1 MTTASKQC
9 NSNRHNI
16 RGILR
21 MVEVFRYVGTNYST
35 NILEDENKKSL
46 VLL

>member
-1 MTTASKQC
+1 MTTVCKQLNSK
-9 NSNRHNI
+9 RRII

-21 MVEVFRYVGTNYST
+21 MVEVFRYVGTNYITS
-35 NILEDENKKSL
+35 ILEGKNKKSH